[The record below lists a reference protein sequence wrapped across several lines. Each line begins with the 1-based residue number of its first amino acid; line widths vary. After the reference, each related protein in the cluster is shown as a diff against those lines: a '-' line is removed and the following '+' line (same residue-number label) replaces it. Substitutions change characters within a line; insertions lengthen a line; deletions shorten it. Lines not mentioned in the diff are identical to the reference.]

1 MDRYNLFVSLD
12 HDALTQPGR
21 FELDPDRAFRS
32 ILRAPPHRRLCAS
45 SAPHRAV
52 YSASTAHRRIRHRI
66 VTEWSRAQGQR
77 WARTAV
83 LPDCGR
89 GDHPTLWGS
98 RCTRLN
104 ATILHL

>member
-32 ILRAPPHRRLCAS
+32 ILRAPPHRRLCLS
-45 SAPHRAV
+45 PAPHRAV
-52 YSASTAHRRIRHRI
+52 YSASTARRRIHHRI
-66 VTEWSRAQGQR
+66 VTEWPRAQGQR

-89 GDHPTLWGS
+89 GDDTTLRCSTRPFHS
-98 RCTRLN
+98 R
-104 ATILHL
+104 TIF